1 MLPLRL
7 APQVL
12 HRLSLLA
19 PFPVLER
26 FLPDLVRFTGLREL
40 ELRAAK
46 AFQIRDAGYDSP
58 TWSASVE
65 KGSELTWE
73 QVQQLPRSLQQLRLA
88 CFEKVQ
94 FGPSRAPADEAE
106 AAGRGGHAPCLPA
119 LTELHISDA
128 HLVLLNAPLPHLEQL
143 SVSSRWGICLAEEP
157 LHLPRLTSLQLLRA
171 TFQVPLRCST
181 MPALARLETQCELAA
196 SDGWAA

>member
-73 QVQQLPRSLQQLRLA
+73 QVQQLQR
-88 CFEKVQ
+88 
-94 FGPSRAPADEAE
+94 
-106 AAGRGGHAPCLPA
+106 APCLPA

-181 MPALARLETQCELAA
+181 MPALARLEDPLHQ
-196 SDGWAA
+196 